1 MIELKGVVKRYPGS
15 KVNAVDNVSL
25 QIHNGEFF
33 GLLGPNGAGKSTIIG
48 MLSTL
53 LLLIDGEI
61 LIENIPFRRE
71 NMDLKRKLS
80 VVTQHYSLRNDMT
93 VWQIMELQARLYG
106 LPKKEWVPRSKE
118 LLTFCGLDS
127 ECKKIVRRLSGG
139 MKRKLM
145 LARALLTD
153 PSYLILDEPTVGLDP
168 TSRRQIWDLL
178 RILNQQGMTV
188 LLTTHY
194 MDEAQML
201 CKRIAIVNRG
211 RITRVDS
218 PENLIAGL
226 GSYAVDTFDGVHTSS
241 RFFSEKHDALNYVA
255 ESPYGT
261 TLRSTTLEDVF
272 LEETGCSLGGSM

>member
-1 MIELKGVVKRYPGS
+1 M
-15 KVNAVDNVSL
+15 
-25 QIHNGEFF
+25 
-33 GLLGPNGAGKSTIIG
+33 
-48 MLSTL
+48 
-53 LLLIDGEI
+53 
-61 LIENIPFRRE
+61 IENIPFRRE

>member
-1 MIELKGVVKRYPGS
+1 
-15 KVNAVDNVSL
+15 
-25 QIHNGEFF
+25 
-33 GLLGPNGAGKSTIIG
+33 
-48 MLSTL
+48 
-53 LLLIDGEI
+53 
-61 LIENIPFRRE
+61 
-71 NMDLKRKLS
+71 
-80 VVTQHYSLRNDMT
+80 
-93 VWQIMELQARLYG
+93 
-106 LPKKEWVPRSKE
+106 
-118 LLTFCGLDS
+118 
-127 ECKKIVRRLSGG
+127 
-139 MKRKLM
+139 
-145 LARALLTD
+145 
-153 PSYLILDEPTVGLDP
+153 
-168 TSRRQIWDLL
+168 
-178 RILNQQGMTV
+178 MTV

-261 TLRSTTLEDVF
+261 TLRTTTLEDVF

>member
-15 KVNAVDNVSL
+15 QANAVDNVSL

-53 LLLIDGEI
+53 LLLTDGEI

-71 NMDLKRKLS
+71 NMDMKRKLS

-106 LPKKEWVPRSKE
+106 IPKKEWVPRSKE

-127 ECKKIVRRLSGG
+127 ECGKIVRRLSGG

-168 TSRRQIWDLL
+168 TSRRQIWDIL
-178 RILNQQGMTV
+178 RILNQRGMTV

-241 RFFSEKHDALNYVA
+241 RFFSEKHEALSFVA
-255 ESPYGT
+255 SSPYGT

-272 LEETGCSLGGSM
+272 LEETGCRLGGSM

>member
-53 LLLIDGEI
+53 LLLTDGEI

-127 ECKKIVRRLSGG
+127 EWSG
-139 MKRKLM
+139 
-145 LARALLTD
+145 
-153 PSYLILDEPTVGLDP
+153 
-168 TSRRQIWDLL
+168 
-178 RILNQQGMTV
+178 
-188 LLTTHY
+188 
-194 MDEAQML
+194 
-201 CKRIAIVNRG
+201 
-211 RITRVDS
+211 DS
-218 PENLIAGL
+218 Q
-226 GSYAVDTFDGVHTSS
+226 
-241 RFFSEKHDALNYVA
+241 VA
-255 ESPYGT
+255 
-261 TLRSTTLEDVF
+261 
-272 LEETGCSLGGSM
+272 